1 MARDRVY
8 VSDSFKKT
16 TDELKNQ
23 DVLGLSMAEGKE
35 VFMLSVALG
44 LDNPTLLKNRQ
55 GLFLN
60 TALKTADKALI
71 ASVLLGTMSD
81 DEDMDQHADFDKS
94 CELCEKCAEN
104 GIPSFAKKKKKYND
118 AGCDEELLERRLL
131 LERDLLY
138 SKNVLDDLT

>member
-8 VSDSFKKT
+8 VSDAFKKT
-16 TDELKNQ
+16 TDELKDQ

-35 VFMLSVALG
+35 VFMLAVALG
-44 LDNPTLLKNRQ
+44 LDKPTVLIKRQ

-81 DEDMDQHADFDKS
+81 DEDMDQYADFDKS
-94 CELCEKCAEN
+94 CELCEKYAET
-104 GIPSFAKKKKKYND
+104 GYQVLLKKYND
-118 AGCDEELLERRLL
+118 AGCDEELLERRMLS
-131 LERDLLY
+131 EVDLLY
-138 SKNVLDDLT
+138 SKNVLV

>member
-23 DVLGLSMAEGKE
+23 DVLGLSMVEGKE

-81 DEDMDQHADFDKS
+81 DEDMDQYADFDKS
-94 CELCEKCAEN
+94 CELCEKCAET
-104 GIPSFAKKKKKYND
+104 GYQVLLKKIQ
-118 AGCDEELLERRLL
+118 
-131 LERDLLY
+131 
-138 SKNVLDDLT
+138 

>member
-8 VSDSFKKT
+8 VSDAFKKT
-16 TDELKNQ
+16 TDELKDQ

-35 VFMLSVALG
+35 VFMLAVALG
-44 LDNPTLLKNRQ
+44 LVKPTVLIKRQ

-81 DEDMDQHADFDKS
+81 DEDMDQYADFDKS
-94 CELCEKCAEN
+94 CELCEKYADT
-104 GIPSFAKKKKKYND
+104 GYQVLLKKYND
-118 AGCDEELLERRLL
+118 AGCDEELLERRMLS
-131 LERDLLY
+131 EVDLLY
-138 SKNVLDDLT
+138 SKNVLNSFN

>member
-81 DEDMDQHADFDKS
+81 DEDMNQHADFDKS
-94 CELCEKCAEN
+94 CELCEKCAET
-104 GIPSFAKKKKKYND
+104 GYQVLLKKKKKYND

>member
-8 VSDSFKKT
+8 VSDAFKKT
-16 TDELKNQ
+16 TDELKDQ

-35 VFMLSVALG
+35 LFMLAVALG
-44 LDNPTLLKNRQ
+44 LDKPTVLIKRQ

-81 DEDMDQHADFDKS
+81 DEDMDQYADFDKS
-94 CELCEKCAEN
+94 CELCEKYAET
-104 GIPSFAKKKKKYND
+104 GYQVLLKKYND
-118 AGCDEELLERRLL
+118 AGCDEELLERRMLS
-131 LERDLLY
+131 EVDLLY
-138 SKNVLDDLT
+138 SKNVLNSFN

>member
-8 VSDSFKKT
+8 VSDAFKKT
-16 TDELKNQ
+16 TDKLKDQ

-35 VFMLSVALG
+35 VFMLAVALG
-44 LDNPTLLKNRQ
+44 LDKPTVLIKRQ

-81 DEDMDQHADFDKS
+81 DEDMDQYADFDKS
-94 CELCEKCAEN
+94 CELCEKYAET
-104 GIPSFAKKKKKYND
+104 GYQVLLKKYND
-118 AGCDEELLERRLL
+118 AGCDEELLERRMLS
-131 LERDLLY
+131 EVDLLY
-138 SKNVLDDLT
+138 SKNVLNSFN

>member
-44 LDNPTLLKNRQ
+44 LENPTLLKNRQ

-81 DEDMDQHADFDKS
+81 DEDMDQYADFDKS
-94 CELCEKCAEN
+94 CELCEKCAET
-104 GIPSFAKKKKKYND
+104 GYQVLLKKYND

-131 LERDLLY
+131 LELDLLY
-138 SKNVLDDLT
+138 SKNVLNDLT

>member
-8 VSDSFKKT
+8 VSDAFKKT
-16 TDELKNQ
+16 TDELKDQ

-35 VFMLSVALG
+35 VFMLAVALG
-44 LDNPTLLKNRQ
+44 LDKPTVLIKRQ

-81 DEDMDQHADFDKS
+81 DEDMDQYADFDKS
-94 CELCEKCAEN
+94 CELCEKYAET
-104 GIPSFAKKKKKYND
+104 GYQVLLKKYND
-118 AGCDEELLERRLL
+118 AGCDEELLERRMLS
-131 LERDLLY
+131 EVDLLY
-138 SKNVLDDLT
+138 SKNVLNSFN